1 MAENSL
7 DILMIFPSGGNVNI
21 SIFKNNLGSAYIIAY
36 LQKNGFRA
44 KQFLSYE
51 SHNVKECV
59 KKILKSNPKVVGFTV
74 YDSNY
79 MQCVLISNCLKV
91 ERPNLNIIFG
101 GPTATVSSKEIL
113 ESCKDVDLCV
123 RGEGEET
130 LLELLKIFSENSYNL
145 KRCDLGNVEG
155 ITFRKEDKINFNSDR
170 NALFSDR
177 FSNNSLD
184 KYPSPYLS
192 KVIDPQDAHQ
202 VGIITTRG
210 CNQNCVFC
218 NCAVLSKKNIFFHSI
233 ERVIEELIYLNDNIK
248 YKRPIPINDDSFTLL
263 QSRAKQICQAIIE
276 NDLRLPLFCITRC
289 DKISK
294 ELLDLMK
301 QAGFISVG
309 FSLESA
315 VPRILRNIGK
325 VNPPNIALSEN
336 YEKEITFIKKL
347 KEMTSYAKKIG
358 IESVY
363 ISIMVGLPGE
373 TIQDAQKTL
382 DFVKQLDIDFYTHN
396 NFHIFRGTPIYENYK
411 KYGYKVKP
419 IGQNNKILL
428 QNNFPFDVY
437 KIKIGPKSATE
448 KNSRIN
454 DYHTLKILSLVTQ
467 RKIQKPF
474 FDNVVIE
481 SNIIRSSLVDWIQ
494 DNLAINGTIIHLY
507 SDKSNYLNHCKENL
521 KTLYNQFLPT
531 MYYEEYFWE
540 NNKCTLKSGRTIHLG
555 EQIGMNI
562 KFKDTY
568 STMKQYKEEHISMP
582 DLISIESKVTDTE
595 TLYDLL
601 VRLHG
606 SNNSFQ
612 YLIKSNILPQFQN
625 LCRWTKN
632 HANCKTLETA
642 IVGKDDS
649 VRICWNSEPLGKIGI
664 SFSEIIRILNER
676 IKIERLKR
684 SCDDCIENEK
694 CVKCL
699 YPFPINSLEYCK
711 RRKAFNTIHPAKLI
725 NKFTILKDLIF
736 KPIMLHDF

>member
-1 MAENSL
+1 MAEHSL
-7 DILMIFPSGGNVNI
+7 DILMIFPSGGNI
-21 SIFKNNLGSAYIIAY
+21 SISSFKNNLGSAYIIAY
-36 LQKNGFRA
+36 LRKNGFRA
-44 KQFLSYE
+44 NQFLSYE

-59 KKILKSNPKVVGFTV
+59 KKIIKSNPKVVGFTV

-79 MQCVLISNCLKV
+79 MQCVLISKSLKV
-91 ERPNLNIIFG
+91 EKPNLNIIFG

-130 LLELLKIFSENSYNL
+130 VLELLNILSENSYNL
-145 KRCDLGNVEG
+145 KRCDLANVKG

-170 NALFSDR
+170 NALLSDR
-177 FSNNSLD
+177 FSNNNLD

-192 KVIDPQDAHQ
+192 KVIDPLDAHQ
-202 VGIITTRG
+202 IGIITTRG
-210 CNQNCVFC
+210 CNQNCVYC

-233 ERVIEELIYLNDNIK
+233 ERVIEELIYLNDNIQH
-248 YKRPIPINDDSFTLL
+248 KRPIPINDDNFTLL
-263 QSRAKQICQAIIE
+263 QSRTKQICEAIIE
-276 NDLRLPLFCITRC
+276 NDLKLPLFCITRC
-289 DKISK
+289 DKITE

-301 QAGFISVG
+301 QAGFVSVG

-325 VNPPNIALSEN
+325 VNAPNNVLSEN
-336 YEKEITFIKKL
+336 YDKEIAFIKKL

-396 NFHIFRGTPIYENYK
+396 NFHIFRGTPIYENYS
-411 KYGYKVKP
+411 KYGYIIKP

-437 KIKIGPKSATE
+437 KIKLAPKSATE

-454 DYHTLKILSLVTQ
+454 DYHALKILSLETQ
-467 RKIQKPF
+467 RNIRKSF
-474 FDNVVIE
+474 FDNIVIE
-481 SNIIRSSLVDWIQ
+481 SNIIKSSLVDWIQ
-494 DNLAINGTIIHLY
+494 DNLAINGTIIQLY
-507 SDKSNYLNHCKENL
+507 SDKFNYLKNNKENL

-531 MYYEEYFWE
+531 MYYEDYFWE
-540 NNKCTLKSGRTIHLG
+540 NNKSILRSGRTINLG
-555 EQIGMNI
+555 EQIGMNL

-568 STMKQYKEEHISMP
+568 STMEQYKEENIGLPDIIST
-582 DLISIESKVTDTE
+582 ESKITDTE
-595 TLYDLL
+595 ALYDLL
-601 VRLHG
+601 IRLFK

-612 YLIKSNILPQFQN
+612 YLLKSKLLPQFQN

-632 HANCKTLETA
+632 HANCMTLETA

-664 SFSEIIRILNER
+664 SFSEIIRVLNER
-676 IKIERLKR
+676 NKIERIKR
-684 SCDDCIENEK
+684 KCDKCIERDA

-699 YPFPINSLEYCK
+699 YPFPLNSQEYCK
-711 RRKAFNTIHPAKLI
+711 KRKAFNTIHPAKLI
-725 NKFTILKDLIF
+725 SKFTILKDLIF
-736 KPIMLHDF
+736 KPTMFHDF